1 MITPEQMLQS
11 AREALGEDRVDK
23 ITGINEVA
31 QRRLEEYEAA
41 IAAGADTTEVTR
53 QLATGTLPGDLQH
66 SDPLV
71 VLVVGGATTNVND
84 DNESNT
90 VTTANEEE
98 A

>member
-1 MITPEQMLQS
+1 MITPEQMLQT
-11 AREALGEDRVDK
+11 AREVLGEDRVNK

-41 IAAGADTTEVTR
+41 IAAGADNTEVTR
-53 QLATGTLPGDLQH
+53 QLATGTLPGDLQRN
-66 SDPLV
+66 SDPV
-71 VLVVGGATTNVND
+71 VVVGGGATTNVND